1 MSSYPVNPDISM
13 LMHNCKVR
21 DLASSYGLAIN
32 AVSWE
37 DTARS
42 KGSCWGPNICDMTLT
57 VEGTRMPMIRKPNFS
72 DVTADIPLDTFSVTI
87 GNEKENPSVLER
99 VPFREYVKHTLG
111 LENMILPRDDVIL
124 TSAQACVLPLGSK
137 GTVDFCPELYS
148 YQASEDNPAVLTI
161 VACHQGTS
169 AQTITGR
176 TQKLMFN
183 QGGKSA
189 LYQAKRLSQD
199 RKERNVEI
207 VGEMTDDEM
216 DRNILIVF
224 QIPLKVK
231 TSTRPNLIV
240 QGQEFT
246 NNSLTVTGSSSW
258 YPFSLDVTGSV
269 QGSSNTF
276 LGYGSVQGSSNT
288 FTGYA
293 TAQGNSNT
301 FVGYGSD
308 STDPPAIRQCSGMED
323 AMLCVSDIDQGTFPT
338 IQSQKLV
345 RDERFPIRA
354 TFQMYKVTDDSNI
367 TEVDIKY
374 IADKIADVYKSGN
387 AIGSLVHETT
397 SRMTEP
403 TFKPL
408 NFSKPLFASWTNTV

>member
-1 MSSYPVNPDISM
+1 MSSYSVNPDISM
-13 LMHNCKVR
+13 LMRNYKVR

-37 DTARS
+37 DTARF

-199 RKERNVEI
+199 RKERNVET
-207 VGEMTDDEM
+207 VGEMTNDEM

-224 QIPLKVK
+224 QIPLKVRSSSNIF
-231 TSTRPNLIV
+231 TGLIV
-240 QGQEFT
+240 QGQEFI
-246 NNSLTVTGSSSW
+246 NNSLTVTGTS
-258 YPFSLDVTGSV
+258 
-269 QGSSNTF
+269 TF
-276 LGYGSVQGSSNT
+276 
-288 FTGYA
+288 
-293 TAQGNSNT
+293 
-301 FVGYGSD
+301 
-308 STDPPAIRQCSGMED
+308 RQCIGMED
-323 AMLCVSDIDQGTFPT
+323 AMLRISDVGKGTFPT
-338 IQSQKLV
+338 LQSQKLV

-387 AIGSLVHETT
+387 ATGSLVHETT

-403 TFKPL
+403 TLKPL

>member
-21 DLASSYGLAIN
+21 DLASSYGLSIN

-99 VPFREYVKHTLG
+99 VPFREYIKHTLG
-111 LENMILPRDDVIL
+111 LGNMILPRDDVIL

-231 TSTRPNLIV
+231 TNSLKT
-240 QGQEFT
+240 
-246 NNSLTVTGSSSW
+246 NSLTVTGTSSW
-258 YPFSLDVTGSV
+258 YSYALDVTGSVQGSSNTFTGYGSV

-276 LGYGSVQGSSNT
+276 LGYGS
-288 FTGYA
+288 
-293 TAQGNSNT
+293 
-301 FVGYGSD
+301 D
-308 STDPPAIRQCSGMED
+308 STDPSTIRQCSGMED

-387 AIGSLVHETT
+387 ATGSLVHETT

-403 TFKPL
+403 TLKPL